1 MKRILLAS
9 CLVSSVIAGCAGG
22 TGRAPASA
30 GAPAGAT
37 ASERQQFCR
46 NQMYGE
52 RTARGRSA
60 PNWNLYE
67 HCMRQ
72 PAPG

>member
-1 MKRILLAS
+1 MKRTLLAP
-9 CLVSSVIAGCAGG
+9 CLASLLLAGCAGDAP
-22 TGRAPASA
+22 RAPTASSA
-30 GAPAGAT
+30 G
-37 ASERQQFCR
+37 ERQQFCR

-67 HCMRQ
+67 QCMRQ
-72 PAPG
+72 PAAG